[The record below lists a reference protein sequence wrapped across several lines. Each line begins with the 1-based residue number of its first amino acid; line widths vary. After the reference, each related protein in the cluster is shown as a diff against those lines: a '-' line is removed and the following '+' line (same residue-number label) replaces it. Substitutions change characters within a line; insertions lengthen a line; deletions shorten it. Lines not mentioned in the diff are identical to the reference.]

1 MTRTISLFNPVTA
14 TLPVDQD
21 QEQQSKQEE
30 NNVELNSSPTPLVR
44 VRSHPLPKG
53 LGQIQAKLN
62 AVYTMV
68 KETSGKGKGK
78 EITGEQKGDIN
89 YSQGSIGQIVR
100 DQSPNHAGDEEQ
112 LASHHLVSS
121 PLEHQNQ
128 STSLSTHPP
137 PASSPT
143 FPLLPTV
150 PILSPSAHQPRPAS
164 VRSNSSLSYDELSPP
179 RSKVHVPLPVI
190 TPSPVRSTS
199 MMQERRIESPAA
211 IAPKGGHDTS
221 NHLDWLRPVNA
232 EDEEEE
238 EEGEEAIESDLQLPV
253 AGQYSSPGRQQRDSS
268 MRDGRASSTSQ
279 FDYNEEEDL
288 LAEFMKAEV
297 VIKRGRRERRPR
309 KSVEEM
315 EGKEEISI
323 PQNVEE
329 DGIVE
334 DHEKKDS
341 DCIPSDEEMPEI
353 EATSARKVRDESETS
368 NDKDH
373 SRRHS
378 RCNSSR
384 KSMLDY
390 EEGDEVG
397 DESDQ
402 AQEDSDE
409 ISKRG
414 KSKSKQPARSKAS
427 KAESKAAKYNTS
439 DLMELLP
446 QRKKRPSTMYSSSSP
461 QSVPKKKKKAPVPK
475 SSSSVVKSTS
485 KKQKSV
491 KQRQR
496 QEDDEDEEEEDE
508 SDVTDY
514 SEPEPYVSPLF
525 LHFISSLDDDMIT
538 VPRRSARLERKP
550 QRNLRRRNASQVNL
564 VRVNR
569 PLCDLLVHLGRSS

>member
-1 MTRTISLFNPVTA
+1 MTRTISPFNPVTA
-14 TLPVDQD
+14 TLLVDQD

-62 AVYTMV
+62 AVYMV
-68 KETSGKGKGK
+68 KEPSGKGKGKGK

-89 YSQGSIGQIVR
+89 YSQGSIEQIVR
-100 DQSPNHAGDEEQ
+100 DESPNHAGDEEQ

-121 PLEHQNQ
+121 PLEHQNH

-150 PILSPSAHQPRPAS
+150 PIPSPSVHQPRPAS

-199 MMQERRIESPAA
+199 MMQKSRIESPTA
-211 IAPKGGHDTS
+211 IVKKGGHGTS

-232 EDEEEE
+232 EDEVEE

-279 FDYNEEEDL
+279 FDHNEEEDL

-309 KSVEEM
+309 ESVEEM
-315 EGKEEISI
+315 EGKEEIPI
-323 PQNVEE
+323 PQNMEE
-329 DGIVE
+329 DGMVE

-341 DCIPSDEEMPEI
+341 DCISSDAEMPEI

-368 NDKDH
+368 NDKDPF
-373 SRRHS
+373 RRHS
-378 RCNSSR
+378 RRNSSR

-390 EEGDEVG
+390 EEGDELG

-402 AQEDSDE
+402 EQEDSDE

-461 QSVPKKKKKAPVPK
+461 QSVPKKKKAPVPK
-475 SSSSVVKSTS
+475 SSSSVVNSTS
-485 KKQKSV
+485 KKQNSV
-491 KQRQR
+491 RQR
-496 QEDDEDEEEEDE
+496 QEGDENEEEEDE

-514 SEPEPYVSPLF
+514 SEPEPYVPSLF
-525 LHFISSLDDDMIT
+525 LHFISSLDDDMIQSQDEAHDSKES
-538 VPRRSARLERKP
+538 RSETCVEET
-550 QRNLRRRNASQVNL
+550 QVK
-564 VRVNR
+564 
-569 PLCDLLVHLGRSS
+569 ST